1 MKKTLP
7 GLLFA
12 ALLLVSCQNTPKQTD
27 PESTEPR
34 SGGKPPTKTSC
45 YELRFGPDLTAIE
58 LTVVG
63 DEVSGFM
70 AWEPDQKDGAR
81 GMFKG
86 QKVGDEITAVFDYMI
101 EGSIQSEE
109 VVFKMEGDKLLQG
122 RGEMDDNNGQ
132 LTFKDKSKLDWEETF
147 SLTDCANIKESIARA
162 VDMYG
167 MIQKQKG
174 N

>member
-1 MKKTLP
+1 MKKTLT
-7 GLLFA
+7 GLLLVAVF
-12 ALLLVSCQNTPKQTD
+12 LVSCQNTPKQ
-27 PESTEPR
+27 PESENTEPR
-34 SGGKPPTKTSC
+34 SGGKPLTKTTC
-45 YELRFGPDLTAIE
+45 YELRFGPDITAIE

-86 QKVGDEITAVFDYMI
+86 QKVGDEIIAVFDYMI

-109 VVFKMEGDKLLQG
+109 VVFKTEGYKLLQG
-122 RGEMDDNNGQ
+122 RDEMDDKGGQ
-132 LTFKDKSKLDWEETF
+132 LTFKNKIKLDWEETF
-147 SLTDCANIKESIARA
+147 TLTDCANIQEPIARA
-162 VDMYG
+162 VDVYG